1 MPSANNLETFH
12 RDGCVVLP
20 DVFTDKGPAGL
31 TNEILSQD
39 SIRDFFKA
47 SVDLDSKVNDP
58 YTSVLR
64 P

>member
-31 TNEILSQD
+31 TNEISSQD
-39 SIRDFFKA
+39 SIREFFKA

>member
-1 MPSANNLETFH
+1 MTNPIFKLTAPSADDLANFH

-20 DVFTDKGPAGL
+20 DVFTDKGPACL

-47 SVDLDSKVNDP
+47 SVDLDSEGK
-58 YTSVLR
+58 
-64 P
+64 